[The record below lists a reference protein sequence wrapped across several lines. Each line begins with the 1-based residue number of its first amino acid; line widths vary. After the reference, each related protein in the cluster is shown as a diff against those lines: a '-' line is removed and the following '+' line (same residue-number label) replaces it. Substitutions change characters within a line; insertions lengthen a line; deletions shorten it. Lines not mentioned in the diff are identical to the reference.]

1 MQSAL
6 QTIGLICAI
15 NQIPFDPK
23 SIINKFALSKN
34 EPSIE
39 EFVRILRACEFKTK
53 IKTLSLENLTKYE
66 APFVLQD
73 KNGLYFTVLKVVKK
87 DNKSNSKNLNDN
99 KSNSKSSN
107 NNNSTKKN
115 SKNKEI

>member
-1 MQSAL
+1 M
-6 QTIGLICAI
+6 
-15 NQIPFDPK
+15 
-23 SIINKFALSKN
+23 
-34 EPSIE
+34 E

-73 KNGLYFTVLKVVKK
+73 KNELYFTVLKVVKK
-87 DNKSNSKNLNDN
+87 DNKSNSKSLNSKSSNDN

-107 NNNSTKKN
+107 NNNSTK
-115 SKNKEI
+115 